1 MNNNYSRRK
10 FLKTVVISAGAA
22 GATGLAGCGGESRNL
37 RDATIEVTGVDTNG
51 SLFPQSVASGDPRT
65 SSIILW
71 TRLDAGTGEKNL
83 SVQISKDEDFSN
95 LVLTADLTAN
105 FANDHCVK
113 VKITDLSSGTRF
125 YYRFVYEG
133 TSSRT
138 GRFKTAPKSS
148 SDKNVKFGFISC
160 QDYTN
165 GYYNSLL
172 KFLEQGNDDI
182 DFIVHLG
189 DYIYETTRD
198 DFQAPKAGR
207 EVTFTDTAGA
217 IDRSPTETDPSLKS
231 YAAQSLSNY
240 RELYKTYRTDPV
252 LQRIHELFPFICIW
266 DDHEFSDDSWG
277 NNATYTS
284 GLALDSEGNTL
295 DENTDRKKNAEKA
308 FFEFM
313 PLDIDPVTGS
323 ILSDGQV
330 EVDRDQLYQSNI
342 YRSFRYGKNLNLM
355 MTDFRTFRPD
365 HVIPEDA
372 YPGSLAMTQYEVGQ
386 VLYQNNR
393 FNFVATVKAAGGT
406 LPTPYDP
413 DGPDTQDLASDEPY
427 PWSDPTRVTDA
438 DKAHVANEV
447 TGLVTAGTLPL
458 LPYVDIDSVSNANF
472 LNFIATVDGTFRAIE
487 ANPALTAPEYI
498 TGFLTTP
505 GTGNLREFLIYILTL
520 AYQTPSSSSGITVSN
535 RLTQTQAQEKAVS
548 VATGNLNVNAIN
560 ATLVSFYDT
569 LLIVAAPILDDIGIV
584 FDATPSADGSLT
596 QTQRDNA
603 FATLAAGLGQPGF
616 NLTRLLPDGVI
627 GSDDNNPLT
636 CEIGPDGANAASV
649 ELATLT
655 TDPSWGFRG
664 FGVPWA
670 LMGKTSFA
678 GSFGSRYLVV
688 KDTYDL
694 YSGFVLTAL
703 TDTYRS
709 ITHANIPASILALDV
724 GDAVRRAAR
733 SAADD
738 AAQEAMIA
746 AEGERFRG
754 FGNPWGDAQQTGIM
768 LNLTSSSA
776 TWNVLGSS
784 VSFTSLILDYRT
796 DYTALGF
803 AADLRSTLIGA
814 AEFCIESPDDES
826 TRSGVLPEARF
837 YMNVDHWDGFPQTR
851 TTLINN
857 STGKLPAGVKSLQDS
872 NTVIISGDI
881 HATFVTDHGANT
893 SGTGRCLEFTV
904 PAVSSGSFGSFTN
917 QALTDF
923 GLPGALADTV
933 VNSLGSFLQQAAIG
947 DATVSDQPQD
957 IEYAN
962 PLQNGVA
969 IMSLSSGTLSVSIH
983 HLPTD
988 TDATLL
994 SQAFQNYTSLTSLEE
1009 FRAAAAALSG
1019 TFISRTYS
1027 SNKEDDGSGNLRN
1040 SALS

>member
-22 GATGLAGCGGESRNL
+22 GATGLAGCGGESRSL
-37 RDATIEVTGVDTNG
+37 RDGTIEISGVDTVG

-65 SSIILW
+65 SSIMLW
-71 TRLDAGTGEKNL
+71 TRLDAGIGDKTL
-83 SVQISKDEDFSN
+83 SVQIATDEDFTN
-95 LVLTADLTAN
+95 LVLTADLTAS
-105 FANDHCVK
+105 FSNDHCVK
-113 VKITDLSSGTRF
+113 VKITDLNSATRY

-138 GRFKTAPKSS
+138 GRFKTAPKTS

-172 KFLEQGNDDI
+172 KFLEEENDDI

-207 EVTFTDTAGA
+207 EVAFTDTAGA
-217 IDRSPTETDPSLKS
+217 IDRSPTEADPNLKS

-240 RELYKTYRTDPV
+240 RELYKIYRSDPI
-252 LQRIHELFPFICIW
+252 LQRLHELFPFICIW
-266 DDHEFSDDSWG
+266 DDHEFSDDSWQ

-284 GLALDSEGNTL
+284 GLALDSDGNPI
-295 DENTDRKKNAEKA
+295 DENTDRKRNAEKA
-308 FFEFM
+308 FFEYM

-323 ILSDGQV
+323 ILTDGQI

-342 YRSFRYGKNLNLM
+342 YRAFRYGKNLNLM

-365 HVIPEDA
+365 HAIPEDA

-386 VLYQNNR
+386 VLYQNNL
-393 FNFVATVKAAGGT
+393 FGYVATVKTAGGT

-413 DGPDTQDLASDEPY
+413 EGGDNQDLAKDEPY
-427 PWSDPTRVTDA
+427 PWSDPTRVTNS
-438 DKAHVANEV
+438 DKAHVTNQ
-447 TGLVTAGTLPL
+447 LVSLVNSGTLPL
-458 LPYVDIDSVSNANF
+458 LPYIDIDAVTNTDF
-472 LNFIATVDGTFRAIE
+472 LNFIATVDGTFRSIA
-487 ANPALTAPEYI
+487 ANPALTAPDYI
-498 TGFLTTP
+498 TGFLSTP
-505 GTGNLREFLIYILTL
+505 GQGNLKEFLIYILTL
-520 AYQTPSSSSGITVSN
+520 AYQTPSTSSGITVSN
-535 RLTQTQAQEKAVS
+535 RLNQSQAQEKAIAITS
-548 VATGNLNVNAIN
+548 GFLNVNALN
-560 ATLVSFYDT
+560 GTLVSFYDT
-569 LLIVAAPILDDIGIV
+569 LLMLAAPILAPLGIV
-584 FDATPSADGSLT
+584 YDATPSADGSLT
-596 QTQRDNA
+596 QAQRDNA

-616 NLTRLLPDGVI
+616 NLTRVLPDGII

-636 CEIGPDGANAASV
+636 CEIGPSGANAAAIEV
-649 ELATLT
+649 ATLT
-655 TDPSWGFRG
+655 TDASWGFRG

-670 LMGKTSFA
+670 LMGKTSLA

-724 GDAVRRAAR
+724 EDPIRRAAR
-733 SAADD
+733 AAADD
-738 AAQEAMIA
+738 AAETAMIA
-746 AEGERFRG
+746 AEGEQLRG
-754 FGNPWGDAQQTGIM
+754 FGNPWGDAQQTSIM
-768 LNLTSSSA
+768 LNGTSSSA
-776 TWNVLGSS
+776 TWNVIGSS
-784 VSFTSLILDYRT
+784 VSFTSLILDYRN
-796 DYTALGF
+796 DYTALGYPT
-803 AADLRSTLIGA
+803 DLRSTLIGA

-857 STGKLPAGVKSLQDS
+857 STGKLPNGVKSLQDA

-881 HATFVTDHGANT
+881 HATFVTDHGANN
-893 SGTGRCLEFTV
+893 SGTGRCLEFTA
-904 PAVSSGSFGSFTN
+904 PAVSSGSFGSFTH

-923 GLPGALADTV
+923 GLPGALADNV
-933 VNSLGSFLQQAAIG
+933 VSNLGLFLQQSAVG
-947 DATVSDQPQD
+947 DATVSSQPQD
-957 IEYAN
+957 IKYAN

-969 IMSLSSGTLSVSIH
+969 IMSLSSSTLSASIH
-983 HLPTD
+983 HLPTNSD
-988 TDATLL
+988 DTLL
-994 SQAFQNYTSLTSLEE
+994 SQAFQNYTSLSSLAD

-1019 TFISRTYS
+1019 TFVTQTYTTT
-1027 SNKEDDGSGNLRN
+1027 KEANGAN
-1040 SALS
+1040 SALT